1 MAVFLIQTGGF
12 NFIINKNSLKNP
24 KFKEISGTI
33 YSDLSQIKNSDTSW
47 VEAKIDWQELEPGLD
62 KYDWSVIDNIIQKSG
77 NRAILLTIKIKHDR
91 LTLCVEG
98 EKKECPPRNEQE
110 FINFISSL
118 FEHTQKKIVFFQIGD
133 QLDKNNWQ
141 EDWKNYLSLVKKIA
155 EIRNDR
161 IIISSQIPLSNWQ
174 DYNKFLVSEIG
185 FQVIKIKADK
195 NSVEVEENIVKLK
208 KALKEKANSLPVW
221 GSLEHSEVILA
232 QTDNLKIEALKKS
245 LLLFSNEVEKI
256 FYQQEVITKVD
267 NLSLFGK
274 MTRVNIINFGDEKI
288 EAYEI
293 VSKNYSKPIYFLWS
307 DTGGV
312 SVTLNID
319 PAYYNFYD
327 FTGGK
332 VELSGKKITAD
343 NKGLLML
350 PI

>member
-1 MAVFLIQTGGF
+1 
-12 NFIINKNSLKNP
+12 
-24 KFKEISGTI
+24 
-33 YSDLSQIKNSDTSW
+33 
-47 VEAKIDWQELEPGLD
+47 
-62 KYDWSVIDNIIQKSG
+62 
-77 NRAILLTIKIKHDR
+77 
-91 LTLCVEG
+91 
-98 EKKECPPRNEQE
+98 
-110 FINFISSL
+110 
-118 FEHTQKKIVFFQIGD
+118 
-133 QLDKNNWQ
+133 
-141 EDWKNYLSLVKKIA
+141 
-155 EIRNDR
+155 
-161 IIISSQIPLSNWQ
+161 
-174 DYNKFLVSEIG
+174 
-185 FQVIKIKADK
+185 
-195 NSVEVEENIVKLK
+195 
-208 KALKEKANSLPVW
+208 
-221 GSLEHSEVILA
+221 